1 MSLSAGIVGLPN
13 VGKSTLFNT
22 ITNLQVEA
30 ANYPFATIN
39 PNVGI
44 VKVPDERLEKLGAI
58 VNPDKLTHAICTFVD
73 IAGLVKGA
81 SKGEGLGN
89 QFLSNIREVDA
100 ICHVVRCFDDK
111 SINHVYDSVDPLRD
125 MEVINLEL
133 ILADLQTLE
142 KRFTHIVAKSKSGDK
157 QAAIEEFAVRKVL
170 DALKANKFA
179 KTVKLTD
186 EEKKFIKNYNLLTI
200 KPVLYVANVNESDIS
215 NPEANPHYLK
225 LKNKITE
232 TDNSLIIP
240 ISVSLEYEISR
251 LTGEDKKMF
260 MEDMNIKTPGLDRLI
275 QATYKLLNL
284 RTFFTFGKTETR
296 AWTFIN
302 GMTAPECAGVIHSDF
317 QRGFIKAEVYD
328 CNDMFEYK
336 SETILREKGKIR
348 MEGKEYVMRD
358 GDVCLFKFNV

>member
-1 MSLSAGIVGLPN
+1 MGLSAGIVGLPN

-30 ANYPFATIN
+30 ANYPFATID

-44 VKVPDERLEKLGAI
+44 VKVPDKRLEKLAEI
-58 VNPDKLTHAICTFVD
+58 IHPDKIIYATCTFVD

-81 SKGEGLGN
+81 SQGEGLGN
-89 QFLSNIREVDA
+89 KFLSNIREVDA

-111 SINHVYDSVDPLRD
+111 TINHVYDSVDPIRD

-157 QAAIEEFAVRKVL
+157 QAVIEESAVRKVL
-170 DALKANKFA
+170 QVLKENKFA
-179 KTVKLTD
+179 KTANLID
-186 EEKKFIKNYNLLTI
+186 EEMKFIKNYNLLTN
-200 KPVLYVANVNESDIS
+200 KPVLYIANVNESDIS
-215 NPEANPHYLK
+215 NPEINQYYLK
-225 LKNKITE
+225 LKNEIAK
-232 TDNSLIIP
+232 TDNSLVIP
-240 ISVSLEYEISR
+240 ISVSLEHEISK
-251 LTGEDKKMF
+251 LTNDDKKMF
-260 MEDMNIKTPGLDRLI
+260 MDDLKIKTPGLDRVI

-284 RTFFTFGKTETR
+284 RTFFTFGKSETR
-296 AWTFIN
+296 AWTFTN

-317 QRGFIKAEVYD
+317 QRGFIKAEIYD

-336 SETILREKGKIR
+336 SEAILREKGKIR
-348 MEGKEYVMRD
+348 MEGKEYIMKD

>member
-1 MSLSAGIVGLPN
+1 MGLSAGIVGLPN

-58 VNPDKLTHAICTFVD
+58 INPDKLTHAICTFVD

-111 SINHVYDSVDPLRD
+111 NINHVYDSVDPIRD

-157 QAAIEEFAVRKVL
+157 QAVIEEGAVRKVL
-170 DALKANKFA
+170 AALKENKFA
-179 KTVKLTD
+179 KTVELND

-200 KPVLYVANVNESDIS
+200 KPVLYVANVNEDDIANPES
-215 NPEANPHYLK
+215 NPHFLK
-225 LKNKITE
+225 LKNEISK
-232 TDNSLIIP
+232 NSNELIIP

-251 LTGEDKKMF
+251 LTGDDKKVF
-260 MEDMNIKTPGLDRLI
+260 MEDMGIKTPGLNRLI
-275 QATYKLLNL
+275 QITYKLLNL

-302 GMTAPECAGVIHSDF
+302 GMTAPECAGIIHSDF

-328 CNDMFEYK
+328 CNDMFEYQ
-336 SETILREKGKIR
+336 SEVTLREKGKIR
-348 MEGKEYVMRD
+348 MEGKDYFMKD